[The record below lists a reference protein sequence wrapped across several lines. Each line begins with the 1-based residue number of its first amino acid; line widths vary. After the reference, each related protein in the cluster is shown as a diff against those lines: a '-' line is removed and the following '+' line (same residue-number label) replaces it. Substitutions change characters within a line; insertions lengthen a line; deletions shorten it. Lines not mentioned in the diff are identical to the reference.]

1 MHGTPPNGLCVEVLL
16 LSLSSD
22 VVTVVDMDTD
32 MDLDLHTPP
41 GAVSPH
47 GHAQI
52 AARLDIWAAALAAS
66 KLHATA
72 FLSYCFTPVHIQDSP

>member
-1 MHGTPPNGLCVEVLL
+1 
-16 LSLSSD
+16 
-22 VVTVVDMDTD
+22 